1 MDNMSKKKSVDK
13 KISEALNIT
22 PPEVVEEKAIQPKPP
37 VEIEVSEENRI
48 NKDYTE
54 VRTNLKGL
62 IEQGNEA
69 LEGILEVAHEGE
81 SPRAYEVAAIL
92 IKQLADVNKDLI
104 DTHKKI
110 KDIRKVDGEQHAKS
124 ITNNAIYFGSTND
137 LQNYLKE
144 RSKDADMIE
153 GEIIDHDGQEN

>member
-1 MDNMSKKKSVDK
+1 MSKKKSVDN

-22 PPEVVEEKAIQPKPP
+22 PQEEVEETSIQPRKPT
-37 VEIEVSEENRI
+37 EIVVSEENKI
-48 NKDYTE
+48 TKDYTE

-62 IEQGNEA
+62 IQQGNEA

-110 KDIRKVDGEQHAKS
+110 KDIRKV
-124 ITNNAIYFGSTND
+124 
-137 LQNYLKE
+137 
-144 RSKDADMIE
+144 E
-153 GEIIDHDGQEN
+153 GD

>member
-1 MDNMSKKKSVDK
+1 MSKKKSVDK
-13 KISEALNIT
+13 KISEALNLT
-22 PPEVVEEKAIQPKPP
+22 PQEESEETAIEPRKPI
-37 VEIEVSEENRI
+37 EIEVSEVNKV
-48 NKDYTE
+48 NKDYAD

-62 IEQGNEA
+62 IQQGNEA

-110 KDIRKVDGEQHAKS
+110 KDIRKVEGDQHAKS
-124 ITNNAIYFGSTND
+124 ITNNAIYFGSTSD

-144 RSKDADMIE
+144 RSKNPEMIE
-153 GEIIDHDGQEN
+153 GEIIDHDGQET